1 MFYIKLSTSIIVICL
16 LLLISIKIT
25 EKIEYSSHIK
35 EIDNI
40 ILKGDSNK
48 TKYIGYIEIKKIN
61 IKRGI
66 VNGIN
71 DSILNNNDIG
81 MINNKNIILA
91 GHSVSNVFGNLHDIK
106 LNEIIKLY
114 LYNELTEYIV
124 KDIKIVDK
132 NDLSLLNNELVL
144 ITCMLDPN
152 KRLLVIAQKNI

>member
-35 EIDNI
+35 KIDNI

-48 TKYIGYIEIKKIN
+48 TKYIGYIEIEKIN

-71 DSILNNNDIG
+71 DKILNNNDVG